1 MAREYDCLGAVAI
14 KDIIANIGGAESIF
28 EIDIL
33 TVIGGTNRIE
43 TSTFLTPYRTC
54 RLVSFDIGY
63 YPEGTF
69 LKCFRGCG
77 VHTTVKK
84 ILSVFFSVIQRTR
97 STDTNSFVLGHQYS
111 AARASA
117 RYIQYGI
124 LFGIRR
130 FVTKESDDGRLT

>member
-14 KDIIANIGGAESIF
+14 KDIIPNIGGAESIF

-63 YPEGTF
+63 YP
-69 LKCFRGCG
+69 
-77 VHTTVKK
+77 
-84 ILSVFFSVIQRTR
+84 
-97 STDTNSFVLGHQYS
+97 
-111 AARASA
+111 
-117 RYIQYGI
+117 
-124 LFGIRR
+124 
-130 FVTKESDDGRLT
+130 

>member
-14 KDIIANIGGAESIF
+14 KDVIANIGGTESIF

-77 VHTTVKK
+77 VYTTVKK
-84 ILSVFFSVIQRTR
+84 ILSVFFAVIQRTR
-97 STDTNSFVLGHQYS
+97 ATDTNSFVLGH
-111 AARASA
+111 
-117 RYIQYGI
+117 
-124 LFGIRR
+124 
-130 FVTKESDDGRLT
+130 